1 MGCARCKWDHTFVF
15 LRLFAQHCQ
24 QVFNVCGNG
33 VDLFF
38 QCHANV
44 QRYLVIAGAGG
55 VQPLAG
61 LAQAGGQL
69 TFNKCMNI
77 FRTWINRQLA
87 AFNIR

>member
-1 MGCARCKWDHTFVF
+1 MGVARQDHTFVF
-15 LRLFAQHCQ
+15 LRLFAQHRQ
-24 QVFNVCGNG
+24 QILYVCGNG

-38 QCHANV
+38 QGHTNV

-77 FRTWINRQLA
+77 FRARINRQLA